1 MLSPQTQVS
10 LLRIVA
16 CGRVLRGRACGP
28 LPVTTPLPQLFPLVV
43 ATPILASSP
52 GGSCRQHR
60 ERRPSLPR
68 HCTDNAT
75 PRPGRR
81 CEQQGNHHMR
91 SLHMFQTR
99 LQFCL
104 ARTKASA
111 KGRIL
116 FALVVATPILA
127 SSLSGSCRQ
136 PSRALTSQILSCDGH
151 GASSPGYNSFHIIEN
166 ICDDFLWKLF
176 LLRN

>member
-28 LPVTTPLPQLFPLVV
+28 LPVTTPLPQLFALVV

-104 ARTKASA
+104 ARTKACA
-111 KGRIL
+111 KHKSSLLCWLQRRYWHPARA
-116 FALVVATPILA
+116 ALVVSIA
-127 SSLSGSCRQ
+127 SVDPVSFGIGLIMQ
-136 PSRALTSQILSCDGH
+136 HLHLVAD
-151 GASSPGYNSFHIIEN
+151 ASNKVTI
-166 ICDDFLWKLF
+166 
-176 LLRN
+176 